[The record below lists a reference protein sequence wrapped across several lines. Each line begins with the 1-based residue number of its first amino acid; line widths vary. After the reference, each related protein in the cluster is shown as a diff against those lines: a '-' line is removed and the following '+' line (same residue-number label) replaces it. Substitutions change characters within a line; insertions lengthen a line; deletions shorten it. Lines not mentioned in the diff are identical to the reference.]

1 MEIIGIVAEY
11 NPFHNGHLYQI
22 QKIKEKYPD
31 SILVAVVSSTFTQ
44 RGTVSILNKWTKTK
58 IALDNHIDIV
68 IELPFVYATQ
78 SSDIFAKGAVAL
90 LNKLK
95 VTRIIFGTE
104 RDNLN
109 ELSLSADIQ
118 LNNKEYHKLVKLY
131 LSKGLNYPTATN
143 KALEDLTGQVVTTP
157 NDLLALSYI
166 KEIKSNNYQIKYE
179 NIKRTS
185 SYHGTEIN
193 NNITS
198 ASNIRKLYQENKDIE
213 NLIPYSKE
221 QLYKVDMNKF
231 LPLLKYQIFL
241 NQDNLNK
248 YQTVDEGIE
257 GRIIKY
263 ITKSSTYEELI
274 NNIKTKRYTSTRIQR
289 ILLYALLG
297 ITKKDMK
304 DSTKNI
310 PYIRVLGFNNK
321 GKELLSVISNSNK
334 NIDVITS
341 VKKYLDY
348 GNPSKYSKRML
359 NIDINATNT
368 YTVGYAKDSWA
379 NLDYTHNMV
388 IF

>member
-44 RGTVSILNKWTKTK
+44 RGTVSMLNKWTKTK

-78 SSDIFAKGAVAL
+78 SSDIFAKGAVTL

-198 ASNIRKLYQENKDIE
+198 ASNIRKLYQENKDID

-274 NNIKTKRYTSTRIQR
+274 NNIKTKRYTYNKISRMLLH
-289 ILLYALLG
+289 ILISFTKEEAQNINIDYIRLLG
-297 ITKKDMK
+297 FSPNGKHYLNKIKKELDVPLITGYK
-304 DSTKNI
+304 KNI
-310 PYIRVLGFNNK
+310 SKVLDIELRTTKIYTLIIGN
-321 GKELLSVISNSNK
+321 ELLLEEYRNK
-334 NIDVITS
+334 PIIVQ
-341 VKKYLDY
+341 KK
-348 GNPSKYSKRML
+348 
-359 NIDINATNT
+359 
-368 YTVGYAKDSWA
+368 
-379 NLDYTHNMV
+379 
-388 IF
+388 

>member
-31 SILVAVVSSTFTQ
+31 SILVVVVSSTFTQ

-198 ASNIRKLYQENKDIE
+198 ASNIRKLYQENKDID

-263 ITKSSTYEELI
+263 ITKSSTYGELI
-274 NNIKTKRYTSTRIQR
+274 NNIKTKRYTYNKISRMLLH
-289 ILLYALLG
+289 ILISFTKEEAQNINIDYIRLLG
-297 ITKKDMK
+297 FSPNGKHYLNKIKKELDVPLITGYK
-304 DSTKNI
+304 KNI
-310 PYIRVLGFNNK
+310 SKVLDIELRTTKIYTLIIGN
-321 GKELLSVISNSNK
+321 ELLLEEYRNK
-334 NIDVITS
+334 PIIVQ
-341 VKKYLDY
+341 KK
-348 GNPSKYSKRML
+348 
-359 NIDINATNT
+359 
-368 YTVGYAKDSWA
+368 
-379 NLDYTHNMV
+379 
-388 IF
+388 

>member
-198 ASNIRKLYQENKDIE
+198 ASNIRKLYQENKDID

-257 GRIIKY
+257 GSIIKY
-263 ITKSSTYEELI
+263 ITKSSTYKELI
-274 NNIKTKRYTSTRIQR
+274 NNIKTKRYTYNKISRMLLH
-289 ILLYALLG
+289 ILISFTKEEAQNINIDYIRLLG
-297 ITKKDMK
+297 FSSNGKHYLNKIKKELDVPLITGYK
-304 DSTKNI
+304 KNI
-310 PYIRVLGFNNK
+310 SKVLDIELRTTKIYTLIIGN
-321 GKELLSVISNSNK
+321 ELLLEEYRNK
-334 NIDVITS
+334 PIIVQ
-341 VKKYLDY
+341 KK
-348 GNPSKYSKRML
+348 
-359 NIDINATNT
+359 
-368 YTVGYAKDSWA
+368 
-379 NLDYTHNMV
+379 
-388 IF
+388 

>member
-143 KALEDLTGQVVTTP
+143 KALEYLTGQVVTTP

-185 SYHGTEIN
+185 SYHGIEIN

-198 ASNIRKLYQENKDIE
+198 ASNIRKLYQENKDID

-263 ITKSSTYEELI
+263 RTKSSTYEELI
-274 NNIKTKRYTSTRIQR
+274 NNIKTKRYTYNKISRMLLH
-289 ILLYALLG
+289 ILISFTKEEAQNINIDYIRLLG
-297 ITKKDMK
+297 FSPNGKHYLNKIKKELDVPLITGYK
-304 DSTKNI
+304 KNI
-310 PYIRVLGFNNK
+310 SKVL
-321 GKELLSVISNSNK
+321 
-334 NIDVITS
+334 
-341 VKKYLDY
+341 
-348 GNPSKYSKRML
+348 
-359 NIDINATNT
+359 DI
-368 YTVGYAKDSWA
+368 
-379 NLDYTHNMV
+379 
-388 IF
+388 

>member
-22 QKIKEKYPD
+22 KKIKVKYPD

-198 ASNIRKLYQENKDIE
+198 ASNIRKLYQENKDID

-274 NNIKTKRYTSTRIQR
+274 NNIKTKRYTYNKISRMLLH
-289 ILLYALLG
+289 ILISFTKEEAQNINIDYIRLLG
-297 ITKKDMK
+297 FSPNGKNYLNKIKKELDVPLITGYK
-304 DSTKNI
+304 KNI
-310 PYIRVLGFNNK
+310 SKVLDIELRTTKIYTLIIGN
-321 GKELLSVISNSNK
+321 ELLLEEYRNK
-334 NIDVITS
+334 PIIVQ
-341 VKKYLDY
+341 KK
-348 GNPSKYSKRML
+348 
-359 NIDINATNT
+359 
-368 YTVGYAKDSWA
+368 
-379 NLDYTHNMV
+379 
-388 IF
+388 

>member
-198 ASNIRKLYQENKDIE
+198 ASNIRKLYQENKDID

-274 NNIKTKRYTSTRIQR
+274 NNIKTKRYTYNKISRMLLH
-289 ILLYALLG
+289 ILISFTKEEAQNINIDYIRLLG
-297 ITKKDMK
+297 FSPNGKHYLNKIKKELDVPLITGYK
-304 DSTKNI
+304 KNI
-310 PYIRVLGFNNK
+310 SKVLDIELRTTKIYTLIIGN
-321 GKELLSVISNSNK
+321 ELLLEEYRNK
-334 NIDVITS
+334 PIIVQ
-341 VKKYLDY
+341 KK
-348 GNPSKYSKRML
+348 
-359 NIDINATNT
+359 
-368 YTVGYAKDSWA
+368 
-379 NLDYTHNMV
+379 
-388 IF
+388 

>member
-198 ASNIRKLYQENKDIE
+198 ASNIRKLYQENKYID

-274 NNIKTKRYTSTRIQR
+274 NNIKTKRYTYNKISRMLLH
-289 ILLYALLG
+289 ILISFTKEEAQNINIDYIRLLG
-297 ITKKDMK
+297 FSPNGKHYLNKIKKELDVPLITGYK
-304 DSTKNI
+304 KNI
-310 PYIRVLGFNNK
+310 SKVLDIELRTTKIYTLIIGN
-321 GKELLSVISNSNK
+321 ELLLEEYRNK
-334 NIDVITS
+334 PIIVQ
-341 VKKYLDY
+341 KK
-348 GNPSKYSKRML
+348 
-359 NIDINATNT
+359 
-368 YTVGYAKDSWA
+368 
-379 NLDYTHNMV
+379 
-388 IF
+388 

>member
-198 ASNIRKLYQENKDIE
+198 ASNIRKLYQENKNID
-213 NLIPYSKE
+213 NLIPYSKK

-274 NNIKTKRYTSTRIQR
+274 NNIKTKRYTYNKISRMLLHILISFTKEEAKNINIDYIRLLGFSPNGKHYLNKIKKELDVPLITGYKKNISKVLDIELR
-289 ILLYALLG
+289 TTKIYTLIIGNEILLEEYRNKP
-297 ITKKDMK
+297 IIVQKK
-304 DSTKNI
+304 
-310 PYIRVLGFNNK
+310 
-321 GKELLSVISNSNK
+321 
-334 NIDVITS
+334 
-341 VKKYLDY
+341 
-348 GNPSKYSKRML
+348 
-359 NIDINATNT
+359 
-368 YTVGYAKDSWA
+368 
-379 NLDYTHNMV
+379 
-388 IF
+388 

>member
-31 SILVAVVSSTFTQ
+31 SILVAAVSSTFTQ

-198 ASNIRKLYQENKDIE
+198 ASNIRKLYQENKDID

-274 NNIKTKRYTSTRIQR
+274 NNIKTKRYTYNKISRMLLH
-289 ILLYALLG
+289 ILISFTKEEAQNINIDYIRLLG
-297 ITKKDMK
+297 FSPNGKHYLNKIKKELDVPLITGYK
-304 DSTKNI
+304 KNI
-310 PYIRVLGFNNK
+310 SKVLDIELRTTKIYTLIIGN
-321 GKELLSVISNSNK
+321 ELLLEEYRNK
-334 NIDVITS
+334 PIIVQ
-341 VKKYLDY
+341 KK
-348 GNPSKYSKRML
+348 
-359 NIDINATNT
+359 
-368 YTVGYAKDSWA
+368 
-379 NLDYTHNMV
+379 
-388 IF
+388 

>member
-58 IALDNHIDIV
+58 IELDNHIDIV

-143 KALEDLTGQVVTTP
+143 KALEYLTGQVVTTP

-185 SYHGTEIN
+185 SYHGIEIN

-198 ASNIRKLYQENKDIE
+198 ASNIRKLYQENKDID

-274 NNIKTKRYTSTRIQR
+274 NNIKTKRYTYNKISRMLLH
-289 ILLYALLG
+289 ILISFTKEEAQNINIDYIRLLG
-297 ITKKDMK
+297 FSPNGKHYLNKIKKELDVPLITGYK
-304 DSTKNI
+304 KNI
-310 PYIRVLGFNNK
+310 SKVLDIELRTTKIYTLIIGN
-321 GKELLSVISNSNK
+321 ELLLEEYRNK
-334 NIDVITS
+334 PIIVQ
-341 VKKYLDY
+341 KK
-348 GNPSKYSKRML
+348 
-359 NIDINATNT
+359 
-368 YTVGYAKDSWA
+368 
-379 NLDYTHNMV
+379 
-388 IF
+388 